1 MRVVSPTKGEVN
13 KSNYDTV
20 GVYTVFSVFL
30 LHRNPVIFLS
40 KSFKQLSYMTV
51 YPKIKLEKLSSKT
64 QEMFTELGIKYSL
77 YDLEIKEMTG
87 LGL

>member
-1 MRVVSPTKGEVN
+1 
-13 KSNYDTV
+13 
-20 GVYTVFSVFL
+20 
-30 LHRNPVIFLS
+30 
-40 KSFKQLSYMTV
+40 MTV
-51 YPKIKLEKLSSKT
+51 HPKIKLEKLSSKT

>member
-20 GVYTVFSVFL
+20 GVYTVSSVFYYT
-30 LHRNPVIFLS
+30 VIFFS

>member
-1 MRVVSPTKGEVN
+1 
-13 KSNYDTV
+13 
-20 GVYTVFSVFL
+20 
-30 LHRNPVIFLS
+30 
-40 KSFKQLSYMTV
+40 MTV

-87 LGL
+87 LGLWGKQLQLYEELNCTWKVLI